1 MTYHTAIYKGER
13 MNILIRNIFLI
24 YFALSSVFFVTFY
37 TKKTFAN
44 DDNISNL
51 ENKAQLIISS
61 QISAFLNYDT
71 KEAYS
76 FASPVIKSMFKNAD
90 IFGSMVK
97 SSYPMIW
104 APKEFKFLEF
114 TFYNESLIQR
124 VLFIDKNEKIFM
136 FDYEIKN
143 YGEDNWLIN
152 GVYQVKKSQS
162 GV

>member
-1 MTYHTAIYKGER
+1 MS
-13 MNILIRNIFLI
+13 ILIRNIFLI

-124 VLFIDKNEKIFM
+124 VLFVDKNERIFT

-143 YGEDNWLIN
+143 YGEDKWLIN
-152 GVYQVKKSQS
+152 GVYQVK
-162 GV
+162 